1 MTRKDQ
7 TDYMREYLQWCVQNP
22 TRRVTFYGWMILQDY
37 APHAENSTLVQVA
50 SVSEPMQADE

>member
-22 TRRVTFYGWMILQDY
+22 TRRVTFYGWMIIMGY
-37 APHAENSTLVQVA
+37 AKQAENSTLVQVA
-50 SVSEPMQADE
+50 SASEPMQADE